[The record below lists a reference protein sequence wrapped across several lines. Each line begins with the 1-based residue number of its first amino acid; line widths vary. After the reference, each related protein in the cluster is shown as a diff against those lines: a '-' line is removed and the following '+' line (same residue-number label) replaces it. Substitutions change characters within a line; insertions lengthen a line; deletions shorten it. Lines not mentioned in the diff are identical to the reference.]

1 MGTSSITYYMKP
13 ATFVNRLIAYII
25 DGIITCIPILGW
37 VYFFTKDSLP
47 FLGGQ
52 SVGRKLMK
60 IKCVTADGQ
69 SMAGQWGPCAI
80 RQIVLFI
87 PFFGLVE
94 LYCVLIKNKDTGL
107 RLGDEWAKTKVVTV
121 E

>member
-1 MGTSSITYYMKP
+1 MKP
-13 ATFVNRLIAYII
+13 ATFVNRLIACII
-25 DGIITCIPILGW
+25 DSIITCIPILGLI
-37 VYFFTKDSLP
+37 YYFTKDSLP

-69 SMAGQWGPCAI
+69 SMAGQWGACAI
-80 RQIVLFI
+80 RQVVLFI
-87 PFFGLVE
+87 PFFWIVE
-94 LYCVLIKNKDTGL
+94 LYWVLVKNKDTGM
-107 RLGDEWAKTKVVTV
+107 RLGDEWAKTKVVAV